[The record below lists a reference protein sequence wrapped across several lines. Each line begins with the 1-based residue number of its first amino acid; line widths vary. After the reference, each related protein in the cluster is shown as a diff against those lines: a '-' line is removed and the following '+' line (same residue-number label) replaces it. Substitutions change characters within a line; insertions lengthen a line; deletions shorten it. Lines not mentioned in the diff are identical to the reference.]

1 MRTVLV
7 VVSLSLSVAAA
18 QGDALT
24 RARQAYNGAH
34 YDAAITAAEEARRQ
48 PALANAAA
56 VVLARAYLEQ
66 YRRSDNTA
74 DLAAARDAITKV
86 DAAHLSARDR
96 VELTLALG
104 ESLYFDDRYGAA
116 AEMFE
121 VALPHMDSTAP
132 SGPGSRELVLEWWA
146 GALDRQAQL
155 APESARRALY
165 ARVLHRMEDELAHT
179 ESSPVAIYWLAA
191 AAAGTD
197 DGDRAWSAA
206 QAGWV
211 RAPHLGEAGTKLR
224 ADLDRLVRDVII
236 PVCANAR
243 MPEGIPAL
251 TADAL
256 RSAWEDFKTKWTLN

>member
-1 MRTVLV
+1 MRIVLA
-7 VVSLSLSVAAA
+7 VVSLSLAAA

-24 RARQAYNGAH
+24 RARQAYNSAK

-48 PALANAAA
+48 PAVANAAT

-66 YRRSDNTA
+66 YRHSDNTA
-74 DLAAARDAITKV
+74 DLAAARDAIAKV
-86 DAAHLSARDR
+86 DATRLSARDR
-96 VELTLALG
+96 IELTLALG

-121 VALPHMDSTAP
+121 VALPHLDRTGEAAGQSA
-132 SGPGSRELVLEWWA
+132 PGSRELVLEWWA

-165 ARVLHRMEDELAHT
+165 ARVLHRMEDELART

-211 RAPHLGEAGTKLR
+211 RAPHLGETGTKLR

-243 MPEGIPAL
+243 MPEGIPIL

-256 RSAWEDFKTKWTLN
+256 RTAWEEFKTKWG